1 MTQWKF
7 YKTLN
12 EEEEKEFRQWARDHY
27 SVGDSIDPS
36 WHPVVQD
43 ECMSMMVNILGI
55 KESED
60 DGQTE

>member
-12 EEEEKEFRQWARDHY
+12 EEEEKEYRQWAKDNY
-27 SVGDSIDPS
+27 SFGDSIESS

-43 ECMSMMVNILGI
+43 ECMSMMVNLLNV
-55 KESED
+55 KESKD
-60 DGQTE
+60 DG